1 MFKKI
6 IGKVCKNP
14 DCVQKDKVRE
24 DYVVMCDCGQALE
37 DVTATDKT
45 KVAISGACAVIILAI
60 GAYFGLMRIRSAAK
74 ETMASAVSTA
84 AKEGGR
90 AITEAIDKTQ
100 GQKVGASSSSPAAA
114 SPDPK
119 AAITLVSDG
128 LNLVKENNLQG
139 AIEKFREGTQKDP
152 KNDQAWGNLGAAY
165 IALGKHDAAMEPS
178 RTASSLNSR
187 NPLWHLNLAEIYSI
201 KNDKKNALDEIEL
214 AFRNG
219 FNERDNLKNFNF
231 KNIENDKR
239 FIELVRKK

>member
-1 MFKKI
+1 MFKRV

-14 DCVQKDKVRE
+14 DCVHKDKVRE
-24 DYVVMCDCGQALE
+24 EFLVMCDCGQALE
-37 DVTATDKT
+37 DITAADKT
-45 KVAISGACAVIILAI
+45 KIAILGVCAVLVLAI
-60 GAYFGLMRIRSAAK
+60 GAYFTLMRIRSAAK
-74 ETMASAVSTA
+74 QAMTSAVSTA
-84 AKEGGR
+84 TKEGGK

-100 GQKVGASSSSPAAA
+100 GQTGASTSPPAAT

-119 AAITLVSDG
+119 SAITLVSDG
-128 LNLVKENNLQG
+128 LKLVKENNLQG

-165 IALGKHDAAMEPS
+165 IAIGKHETALEPS
-178 RTASSLNSR
+178 KTASSLNPK

-214 AFRNG
+214 AIRNG
-219 FNERDNLKNFNF
+219 FNDMASLKNFNF
-231 KNIENDKR
+231 KNIENEKR